1 MRIVLLG
8 PRLRRLCMAGAF
20 AILSLTAHA
29 ERFDFVALGDT
40 AYNLPGDYPVYARL
54 IERINAAKPA
64 FSIHVGD
71 TWGALPCSE
80 DAHRNIHSWF
90 ARYQQPVVYTPGD
103 NEWTDCRKAEV
114 LQTFGHVISGQG
126 TPEEKAE
133 LMRLR
138 SLDSAYAG
146 ESYGD
151 VLGSLQLI
159 RQVFFSEAKSLG
171 AKPMTVV
178 RQSDVSEFKEMV
190 ENQRWA
196 HGGVLFA
203 TLHVTGSGM
212 GFTIND
218 AARAN
223 EAIARNRADV
233 AWLKSVFSEAQ
244 ASQAKAVVIALHA
257 GMFEDADGGTFANK
271 ALRGGDE
278 GPYFWVAMALR
289 DLAASFGKPVLL
301 INGDYHDLVIDRPFM
316 VSQGEGKPPLYANIT
331 RVQVYGAPELKA
343 VRISVDTDTPWVFSY
358 SPLYEYQ
365 LWD

>member
-1 MRIVLLG
+1 MRTIRVFQRGLVRLCIACACALLG
-8 PRLRRLCMAGAF
+8 
-20 AILSLTAHA
+20 LSAQA

-71 TWGALPCSE
+71 TWGALPCNE
-80 DAHRNIHSWF
+80 DAHRNILGWF

-103 NEWTDCRKAEV
+103 NEWTDCRKPEV
-114 LQTFGHVISGQG
+114 LQTFGHVMSGQG
-126 TPEEKAE
+126 TPQEKAE
-133 LMRLR
+133 LGRLR
-138 SLDSAYAG
+138 SLDSAFAA

-151 VLGSLQLI
+151 VLGSLTLI
-159 RQVFFSEAKSLG
+159 RQIFFSDAKSLG
-171 AKPMTVV
+171 AKPMPVV
-178 RQSDVSEFKEMV
+178 RQADVSEFKAMV

-196 HGGVLFA
+196 HSGVLFA
-203 TLHVTGSGM
+203 TVHVTGSGM

-223 EAIARNRADV
+223 EAITRNRANV
-233 AWLKSVFSEAQ
+233 AWLKAVFAEAQ
-244 ASQAKAVVIALHA
+244 ATSAKAVVIALHA
-257 GMFEDADGGTFANK
+257 GMFDDADGGSFSNK

-289 DLAASFGKPVLL
+289 DLAATYGKPVLL

-358 SPLYEYQ
+358 SPLHE
-365 LWD
+365 

>member
-1 MRIVLLG
+1 MRVSLARTG
-8 PRLRRLCMAGAF
+8 LRRRCVAGVCTLVSLLA
-20 AILSLTAHA
+20 LSLSARA

-40 AYNLPGDYPVYARL
+40 AYNLPGDYPIYARL
-54 IERINAAKPA
+54 IERINVAKPE

-71 TWGALPCSE
+71 TWGAMPCSE
-80 DAHRNIHSWF
+80 DAHRNVLAWF
-90 ARYQQPVVYTPGD
+90 ARFQRPLVYTPGD
-103 NEWTDCRKAEV
+103 NEWTDCRKPAV
-114 LQTFGHVISGQG
+114 LQTFGHVMSGQG

-138 SLDSAYAG
+138 SLDSAFAG

-151 VLGSLQLI
+151 VLGSLKLI

-171 AKPMTVV
+171 AKPMAVV
-178 RQSDVSEFKEMV
+178 RQADVSEFKEMV
-190 ENQRWA
+190 ENQRWT

-203 TLHVTGSGM
+203 TVHVTGSGM

-223 EAIARNRADV
+223 EAITRNAANV
-233 AWLKSVFSEAQ
+233 AWLKSVFAEAQ
-244 ASQAKAVVIALHA
+244 ANQVKAVVIAVHA
-257 GMFEDADGGTFANK
+257 GMFEDADGGTFSNK

-289 DLAASFGKPVLL
+289 DLAATYGKPVLL

-316 VSQGEGKPPLYANIT
+316 VSQGEGKLPLYANIT

-343 VRISVDTDTPWVFSY
+343 VRISVDTDTPWVFSF
-358 SPLYEYQ
+358 SPLHE
-365 LWD
+365 

>member
-1 MRIVLLG
+1 MPRVARKVFTGFPHHIVQRG
-8 PRLRRLCMAGAF
+8 NRRG
-20 AILSLTAHA
+20 
-29 ERFDFVALGDT
+29 
-40 AYNLPGDYPVYARL
+40 
-54 IERINAAKPA
+54 
-64 FSIHVGD
+64 
-71 TWGALPCSE
+71 
-80 DAHRNIHSWF
+80 
-90 ARYQQPVVYTPGD
+90 
-103 NEWTDCRKAEV
+103 
-114 LQTFGHVISGQG
+114 
-126 TPEEKAE
+126 
-133 LMRLR
+133 
-138 SLDSAYAG
+138 
-146 ESYGD
+146 
-151 VLGSLQLI
+151 
-159 RQVFFSEAKSLG
+159 QVFFSEAKSLG

-244 ASQAKAVVIALHA
+244 STRAKAVVIALHA
-257 GMFEDADGGTFANK
+257 GMFEDADGGTFSNK

-343 VRISVDTDTPWVFSY
+343 VRISVDTETPWVFSY
-358 SPLYEYQ
+358 SPLYE
-365 LWD
+365 